1 MGGLMTVGVLHP
13 GQMGVAIA
21 ASARAG
27 GHDVLWCTEGR
38 SAATKA
44 RAERAD
50 LRPLS
55 SLAAVVDAAE
65 VLVSVCPPGGAVD
78 VARSV
83 AAEGF
88 SGTYV
93 DANAVAPATAA
104 QISEVVTSSEASY
117 VDGGIIGGPSHPRLF
132 LSGLGAPEV
141 AALFLSAAPVSAEVI
156 DGGGDFAASGLK
168 MSYAAW
174 SKGSTALLLA
184 VVASARH
191 LGIAGALRD
200 EWSRSQPDLAARLT
214 ASTRGAPKAWR
225 WEAEMR
231 EIARTF
237 SDCGLPGGFHAA
249 AADVFGRLAG
259 LKDSTADLDQL
270 LALLSTGP
278 GGEGSTRRSS

>member
-1 MGGLMTVGVLHP
+1 MGGLITVGVLHP

-27 GHDVLWCTEGR
+27 GHDVLWCTAGR

-65 VLVSVCPPGGAVD
+65 VLVSVCPPGGSVD
-78 VARSV
+78 VAHNV

-104 QISEVVTSSEASY
+104 KISEVVTSSGAIY
-117 VDGGIIGGPSHPRLF
+117 VDGGIIGGPSRPRLF
-132 LSGLGAPEV
+132 LAGPGAPEV
-141 AALFLSAAPVSAEVI
+141 AALFPSAAAVSTEI
-156 DGGGDFAASGLK
+156 IEGGGDFAASALK
-168 MSYAAW
+168 MTYAAW
-174 SKGSTALLLA
+174 SKGSTALVLA
-184 VVASARH
+184 VAASARQ
-191 LGIAGALRD
+191 LGITGALLD
-200 EWSRSQPDLAARLT
+200 EWARSQPDLAARLS
-214 ASTRGAPKAWR
+214 ASTGAAPKAWR
-225 WEAEMR
+225 WDAEMR

-237 SDCGLPGGFHAA
+237 TDCGLPGGFHAA
-249 AADVFGRLAG
+249 AADLFARLAG

-278 GGEGSTRRSS
+278 GGEGSTR